1 MRFLVMINSFGSTSC
16 IHFIILNFMAD
27 KLIQQFLNTISADE
41 WLAERGLGWL
51 VSQRMIETISIVIG
65 AVLVYYLGK
74 MFLSWAVRYAIRSAA
89 KHRSWHRKD
98 IEKRETTLI
107 SLMQSFWR
115 IITVGYVAA
124 VVANRLF
131 YFDLSPLFASAGII
145 GVALGFGAQS
155 LVKDFLSGI
164 FIIAENQYR
173 VGDVV
178 DVMGAIGTVERVGTR
193 STVIRDADGNVHYI
207 PNGTIQHVINKTMG
221 YSMSRFTL
229 QLDPAN
235 DINVVTDIINKT
247 GKKLASDKNWERK
260 IIEPPA
266 FVSVGDITGRSID
279 VIVAGKVQPSDQWAV
294 TSEMRRRL
302 LKEFDKQS
310 VSLAVIPTSLGGN
323 KK

>member
-1 MRFLVMINSFGSTSC
+1 MTN
-16 IHFIILNFMAD
+16 
-27 KLIQQFLNTISADE
+27 KLIEQFLNASSADE
-41 WLAERGLGWL
+41 WLSQHGLGWL
-51 VSQRMIETISIVIG
+51 VNQRMIETISIMIG

-74 MFLSWAVRYAIRSAA
+74 YFISWAVRYIIRSAA

-107 SLMQSFWR
+107 SLMHSFWR
-115 IITVGYVAA
+115 IITIGYVAA
-124 VVANRLF
+124 MVANRLF

-178 DVMGAIGTVERVGTR
+178 DVMGAVGTVERVGTR
-193 STVIRDADGNVHYI
+193 STVIRDPDGNVHYI

-235 DINVVTDIINKT
+235 DISIVTTIINKV
-247 GKKLASDKNWERK
+247 GKRLAAEKNWEKK

-266 FVSVGDITGRSID
+266 FVSVGDITGRSVE
-279 VIVAGKVQPSDQWAV
+279 VIVAGKVQPSDQWSV

-302 LKEFDKQS
+302 LKEFDRQS
-310 VSLAVIPTSLGGN
+310 IALAVVPTSLGA